1 MVEENIKVK
10 VIPVL
15 HGALRHEDILVSG
28 STDPRI
34 NNVGD

>member
-15 HGALRHEDILVSG
+15 HGGLRHEDILASG
-28 STDPRI
+28 STDSRI
-34 NNVGD
+34 HNVGD